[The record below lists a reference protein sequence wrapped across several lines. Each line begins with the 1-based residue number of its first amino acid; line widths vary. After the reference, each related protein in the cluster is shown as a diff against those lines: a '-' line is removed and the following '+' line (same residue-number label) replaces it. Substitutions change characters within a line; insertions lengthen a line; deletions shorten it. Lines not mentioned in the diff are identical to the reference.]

1 MKKGLFIAALLV
13 AATTQSFADSFNNIW
28 VKAVVVP
35 EGAGTVYVD
44 WAIPDDES
52 KMTFGATSE
61 FKRSNNLAPSTG
73 FIWAEANAGWQ
84 LAGFAHDNNKNGQF
98 DNDVTL
104 DKQIWRRS
112 TGLFTAIYDPTEYTG
127 QTTEAMQAAEN
138 ALAQMASPT
147 DLVFA
152 VFTKGTIAT
161 QLEDQEHMGKVWIS
175 KLNNA
180 AGDQLT
186 LEAYGDSWYNS
197 ATGKNLYFKFGKWTK
212 KGDSSFSSTDRIL
225 NVTAEEGAAYYA
237 NFVKI
242 AKEEFDA
249 NERGRDPHKEDY
261 QSSGEISGI
270 QNVKT
275 GNTAS
280 TAVYDLLGRRVAQPA
295 KGLYIQNGKKF
306 VKK

>member
-1 MKKGLFIAALLV
+1 MKKVFFIAALFV
-13 AATTQSFADSFNNIW
+13 AATTQSFAQVNNIW

-35 EGAGTVYVD
+35 EGAGTVFVD
-44 WAIPDDES
+44 WVIPDDES

-61 FKRSNNLAPSTG
+61 FKRSTNLAASTG
-73 FIWAEANAGWQ
+73 FIWAEANTGWL

-98 DNDVTL
+98 DNDITL

-112 TGLFTAIYDPTEYTG
+112 NGLFTAIYDPTEYIG
-127 QTTEAMQAAEN
+127 QSSTEAYQKAEE
-138 ALAQMASPT
+138 ALAQMTSPT

-161 QLEDQEHMGKVWIS
+161 QMEDQEHMGKVWIS
-175 KLNNA
+175 KLDNA

-186 LEAYGDSWYNS
+186 LEAYGDSWYNPVTS
-197 ATGKNLYFKFGKWTK
+197 QNQYFKFDRWTK
-212 KGDSSFSSTDRIL
+212 KGDNSFSSTDRIL
-225 NVTAEEGAAYYA
+225 NVTAEEGAVYYA
-237 NFVKI
+237 NFAKI
-242 AKEEFDA
+242 NKSEFDE
-249 NERGRDPHKEDY
+249 NERGLDPHKEDY

-275 GNTAS
+275 GNSAS